1 MKSSDSSEDLAKI
14 VHGAATHPLR
24 KWIIGGVVIAVAAG
38 GFVYYRQREASKDT
52 GPVFTTEKLKHGDL
66 SVSITATGNLE
77 PTNKVT
83 VGSELSGTALEVF
96 VDSNDLVKKGQ
107 PLARLDASKLAQQ
120 TDSARAALEVAKA
133 RVSQTEATEKETSA
147 SLERLTE
154 LQRLSGGR
162 TPAKADLDT
171 AIAALDRAKADRL
184 SAMAS
189 VSQADAVVKS
199 NESDLVK
206 AIIRSPVDGVVLTRS
221 IEVGQTV
228 AAQFN
233 APELFVIA
241 EDLKTMQLQ
250 VAIAEADIG
259 KVDKGQTASFAV
271 DAWPG
276 RSYSAGVTK
285 VAYGSVVTDNV
296 VTYQAELEVVN
307 ADLSLRPGMTA
318 TADIET
324 AGRKNV
330 MLVPSASLR
339 FSPRSGEQG
348 GGGPKKSFVQSLMP
362 GPPRRGFGGA
372 PPPADATPAKPG
384 EGKIWVL
391 KDGRPEAIKVKVG
404 ITDGKRTEIS
414 GDDLKDDMEVITR
427 QSTAT
432 AS

>member
-14 VHGAATHPLR
+14 VHGARTHPLR
-24 KWIIGGVVIAVAAG
+24 KWIIGGVLLAVATG
-38 GFVYYRQREASKDT
+38 GIVSYRQSESSKDT
-52 GPVFTTEKLKHGDL
+52 GPTFVTEKLKRGDL
-66 SVSITATGNLE
+66 SVTITATGNLQ

-107 PLARLDASKLAQQ
+107 QLVRLDESKLAQQ

-133 RVSQTEATEKETSA
+133 KVNQTEATEKETSA
-147 SLERLTE
+147 NLERLME

-162 TPAKADLDT
+162 TPAKADIDT
-171 AIAALDRAKADRL
+171 AIASLDRAKADKL
-184 SAMAS
+184 SAQAS
-189 VSQADAVVKS
+189 VSQAEAVVKS

-259 KVDKGQTASFAV
+259 KVDKGQTASFVV

-296 VTYQAELEVVN
+296 VTYQAELEVSN
-307 ADLSLRPGMTA
+307 SDLSLRPGMTA
-318 TADIET
+318 TADIQT
-324 AGRKNV
+324 AGRKDV
-330 MLVPSASLR
+330 LLVPAAALR
-339 FSPRSGEQG
+339 FTPRTGDQN
-348 GGGPKKSFVQSLMP
+348 GGPKKSFIQSLMP

-372 PPPADATPAKPG
+372 PPPADAVAPKPG
-384 EGKIWVL
+384 EGKVWVL
-391 KDGRPEAIKVKVG
+391 RDGHPQPVNVHIG
-404 ITDGKRTEIS
+404 ITDGKHTEVT
-414 GDDLKDDMEVITR
+414 GDDLKEGMEVITR

-432 AS
+432 PS

>member
-1 MKSSDSSEDLAKI
+1 
-14 VHGAATHPLR
+14 
-24 KWIIGGVVIAVAAG
+24 
-38 GFVYYRQREASKDT
+38 
-52 GPVFTTEKLKHGDL
+52 
-66 SVSITATGNLE
+66 
-77 PTNKVT
+77 
-83 VGSELSGTALEVF
+83 
-96 VDSNDLVKKGQ
+96 
-107 PLARLDASKLAQQ
+107 
-120 TDSARAALEVAKA
+120 
-133 RVSQTEATEKETSA
+133 
-147 SLERLTE
+147 

-250 VAIAEADIG
+250 VAVSEADIG
-259 KVDKGQTASFAV
+259 KVDKGQQASFAV

-276 RSYSAGVTK
+276 RNYSAGVTK

-307 ADLSLRPGMTA
+307 EDLSLRPGMTA

-330 MLVPSASLR
+330 LLVSNASLR
-339 FSPRSGEQG
+339 FSPRSGDQ

-372 PPPADATPAKPG
+372 PPPADAVAPKPG

-391 KDGRPEAIKVKVG
+391 RDGRPQAIPVHVG
-404 ITDGKRTEIS
+404 ITDDKQTEVS
-414 GDDLKDDMEVITR
+414 GEELKEGMEVITR

-432 AS
+432 PS

>member
-1 MKSSDSSEDLAKI
+1 MKSSDSSADLGKI
-14 VHGAATHPLR
+14 VHGARKHPLR
-24 KWIIGGVVIAVAAG
+24 KWIIGGVVLAVAVG
-38 GFVYYRQREASKDT
+38 GFIYYKDKESSKDT
-52 GPVFTTEKLKHGDL
+52 GPTFVTEKLKRGDL
-66 SVSITATGNLE
+66 SVTITATGNLQ

-107 PLARLDASKLAQQ
+107 QLVRLDESKLAQQ

-133 RVSQTEATEKETSA
+133 KVNQTEATEKETSA
-147 SLERLTE
+147 NLERLVE

-162 TPAKADLDT
+162 TPSKADLDT
-171 AIAALDRAKADRL
+171 AIASLDRAKADKL
-184 SAMAS
+184 SAEAS

-259 KVDKGQTASFAV
+259 KVDKGQTASFVV

-296 VTYQAELEVVN
+296 VTYQAELEVSN
-307 ADLSLRPGMTA
+307 SDLSLRPGMTA
-318 TADIET
+318 TADIQT
-324 AGRKNV
+324 AGRKDTL
-330 MLVPSASLR
+330 LVPAAALR
-339 FSPRSGEQG
+339 FTPRTGDQ
-348 GGGPKKSFVQSLMP
+348 GGGPKKSFIQSLMP
-362 GPPRRGFGGA
+362 GPPRRGFGGS
-372 PPPADATPAKPG
+372 PPPADAVAPKPG
-384 EGKIWVL
+384 EGKVWVL
-391 KDGRPEAIKVKVG
+391 RDGHPEAVNVHIG
-404 ITDGKRTEIS
+404 ITDGKHTEVT
-414 GDDLKDDMEVITR
+414 GDDLKEGMEVITR

-432 AS
+432 PS